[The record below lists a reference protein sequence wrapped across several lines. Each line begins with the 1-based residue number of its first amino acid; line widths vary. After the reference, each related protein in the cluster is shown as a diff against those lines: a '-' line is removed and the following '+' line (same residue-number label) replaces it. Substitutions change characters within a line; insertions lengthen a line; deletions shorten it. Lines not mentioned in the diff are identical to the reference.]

1 MSYSTKYQNV
11 IDANI
16 LVHSELVKKGE
27 YQKSPHFNVENVN
40 KIKSKL
46 TDLISTLS
54 FENDKKKMVDFGC
67 GTGFIINLI
76 HDHFYEVHGVDVT
89 KEMMKHVDLSP
100 GNISLHECFAEKT
113 NFSDNSFD
121 FATAYSFMDHLLD
134 YRVFLKEV
142 YRTLKKGGVFYT
154 GLNPNKDFIIGM
166 EHAEKTISLGSSIVN
181 LEIEK
186 ALHNGKYYEENF
198 GLDSNLLEN
207 AEPTKTFDKGFDFKE
222 VLQFAKSIGFS
233 KTEVK
238 FEWYLGQAQIS
249 KKKTNEETIIENYL
263 QSILPFSSLCY
274 KYLTFILT
282 K

>member
-1 MSYSTKYQNV
+1 MSSSSKYKEV

-27 YQKSPHFNVENVN
+27 YQKSPHFKTENAN
-40 KIKSKL
+40 KVKSKL
-46 TDLISTLS
+46 TQLISNLPSNT
-54 FENDKKKMVDFGC
+54 KKKMVDFGC

-100 GNISLHECFAEKT
+100 GNITLHESFAEKT

-134 YRVFLKEV
+134 YRDFLKEV
-142 YRTLKKGGVFYT
+142 YRTLKKGGIFYT
-154 GLNPNKDFIIGM
+154 GLNPNKDFILGM
-166 EHAEKTISLGSSIVN
+166 ENAEKSISLGSPIVN

-186 ALHNGKYYEENF
+186 ALHNGEYYKENF
-198 GLDSNLLEN
+198 GLNSRLLEQ

-222 VLQFAKSIGFS
+222 VLAFAKSVGFS

-238 FEWYLGQAQIS
+238 FEWFLGQAQVS
-249 KKKTNEETIIENYL
+249 KKKLNEVNVIDDYL
-263 QSILPFSSLCY
+263 QSILPFSSFCF
-274 KYLTFILT
+274 KYLSFIFT

>member
-1 MSYSTKYQNV
+1 MKLPPDFKSV

-16 LVHSELVKKGE
+16 FVHSELVKKGE
-27 YQKSPHFNVENVN
+27 YQKSPHFNLENVN
-40 KIKSKL
+40 KVKCKL
-46 TDLISTLS
+46 TNLIKTLPS
-54 FENDKKKMVDFGC
+54 NNKKKMVDFGC
-67 GTGFIINLI
+67 GTGFIINQI
-76 HDHFYEVHGVDVT
+76 YDQFYEVHGVDVT
-89 KEMMKHVDLSP
+89 KEMMKYVDLSP
-100 GNISLHECFAEKT
+100 GNIILHESFAEKT
-113 NFSDNSFD
+113 NFPDNNFD

-142 YRTLKKGGVFYT
+142 YRTLKKGGIFYT

-166 EHAEKTISLGSSIVN
+166 ENAEKSISLRSPIVN

-198 GLDSNLLEN
+198 GLNSSLLEK

-222 VLQFAKSIGFS
+222 VLKFAKSVGFS

-238 FEWYLGQAQIS
+238 FEWFLGQAQIS
-249 KKKTNEETIIENYL
+249 KKKLNEEKVIESYL

-274 KYLTFILT
+274 KYLDFILT